1 MVKSRPRTRVA
12 DPAHRIGVVALDPDI
27 DGLLQRVVRER
38 TPAGGVLG
46 DLAVDAGQRDRVE
59 DLPGAPHDRRDH
71 RRAEVA
77 GQEPGR
83 HFGEPIA
90 QRHRQPDLPQRP
102 AMTDRQRARHLRR
115 GGVEVITGPP
125 RVLALA
131 AAAAFQLGD
140 RRQLAG
146 LSGRRSPPPAG
157 DRPDQRHLIHASQIG
172 RMSKRTIEHTF
183 DYASGV

>member
-1 MVKSRPRTRVA
+1 
-12 DPAHRIGVVALDPDI
+12 
-27 DGLLQRVVRER
+27 
-38 TPAGGVLG
+38 VLG

-83 HFGEPIA
+83 HFREPIA

-102 AMTDRQRARHLRR
+102 AMTDRQRTRHLRR

-146 LSGRRSPPPAG
+146 LSGRRSPPSRRSPRSTPPHPRQPA
-157 DRPDQRHLIHASQIG
+157 RPDEQANH
-172 RMSKRTIEHTF
+172 RTHIRLL
-183 DYASGV
+183 GVGAT